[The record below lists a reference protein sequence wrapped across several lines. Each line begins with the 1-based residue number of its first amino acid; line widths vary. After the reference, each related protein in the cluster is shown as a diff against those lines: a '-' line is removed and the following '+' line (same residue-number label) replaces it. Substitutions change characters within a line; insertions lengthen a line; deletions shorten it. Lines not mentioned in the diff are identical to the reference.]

1 MTLRQGDIINSDL
14 PSGWET
20 ASPYGGRMVIK
31 RQEPG
36 GKGDAQKEGHT
47 VRHEPNVVTLLSK
60 WLRSAKAKVYLK
72 RREEEPANV
81 GKGRVQKNKG

>member
-1 MTLRQGDIINSDL
+1 
-14 PSGWET
+14 
-20 ASPYGGRMVIK
+20 MVIK

-60 WLRSAKAKVYLK
+60 WLRSAKAKVYSK
-72 RREEEPANV
+72 RRKEEPANV
-81 GKGRVQKNKG
+81 G